1 MDLKEIAEAYQNVY
15 EKKLDPVG
23 KEDGDV
29 DNDGDKD
36 SSDSY
41 LMKRRKAITKA
52 MKKEEIEK
60 EEVQQMDEFVGAA
73 LGALGGAALGK
84 TALAKGLTTAAAAK
98 AASIPTIGGAV
109 SKALGSKIA
118 PQVVGSALGAGAGE
132 AIDPFKKTKDKD
144 VVKAAALGGAAP
156 AVGSAIGGMLKKEHH
171 QKDADG
177 KVIEHEVRQEDQELY
192 KAFAD
197 AAPSSVEEEKTV
209 LSKLTEN
216 GEELDMFDAVVA
228 YLIDEGFAETLEEA
242 QKIMSGLKP
251 ELVEEVYQ
259 SQLEKIQKSTPSE
272 NDEVQQMDEFV
283 SAALGALNTAN
294 KVANVVNT
302 ASAIADKMK
311 KKKKEDNVE
320 EMVRM
325 LVPKDGANVRRAPKP
340 DTAPKPVPPKP
351 SPKPDTAPEP
361 EKKPSKPS
369 PSPEP
374 IPPKKP
380 APRPTPQPRP

>member
-1 MDLKEIAEAYQNVY
+1 
-15 EKKLDPVG
+15 
-23 KEDGDV
+23 V

-41 LMKRRKAITKA
+41 LMKRRKAIAKA
-52 MKKEEIEK
+52 MKKEET
-60 EEVQQMDEFVGAA
+60 EVA
-73 LGALGGAALGK
+73 
-84 TALAKGLTTAAAAK
+84 
-98 AASIPTIGGAV
+98 
-109 SKALGSKIA
+109 
-118 PQVVGSALGAGAGE
+118 
-132 AIDPFKKTKDKD
+132 
-144 VVKAAALGGAAP
+144 
-156 AVGSAIGGMLKKEHH
+156 EHH
-171 QKDADG
+171 QKDANG
-177 KVIEHEVRQEDQELY
+177 KVIEHD
-192 KAFAD
+192 D
-197 AAPSSVEEEKTV
+197 TDTTPSSVEEEKTV

-283 SAALGALNTAN
+283 GAALGALNTAN

-311 KKKKEDNVE
+311 KKKKDDNVE
-320 EMVRM
+320 EMTQL
-325 LVPKDGANVRRAPKP
+325 LVPKKDPKPSTPQKPSPSPSPSPSPKPSPKPIPPKPSRPSPKPKP
-340 DTAPKPVPPKP
+340 DTAPDKKP
-351 SPKPDTAPEP
+351 SPT
-361 EKKPSKPS
+361 

-374 IPPKKP
+374 VPPKKP
-380 APRPTPQPRP
+380 APRPIPQPRP

>member
-1 MDLKEIAEAYQNVY
+1 MDLKSIAEAYQSVY

-41 LMKRRKAITKA
+41 LMKRRKAIAKA
-52 MKKEEIEK
+52 MKKEE
-60 EEVQQMDEFVGAA
+60 
-73 LGALGGAALGK
+73 
-84 TALAKGLTTAAAAK
+84 TAVA
-98 AASIPTIGGAV
+98 
-109 SKALGSKIA
+109 
-118 PQVVGSALGAGAGE
+118 
-132 AIDPFKKTKDKD
+132 
-144 VVKAAALGGAAP
+144 
-156 AVGSAIGGMLKKEHH
+156 EHH

>member
-1 MDLKEIAEAYQNVY
+1 MDLKSIAEAYQSVY

-41 LMKRRKAITKA
+41 LMKRRKAIAKA
-52 MKKEEIEK
+52 MKKEET
-60 EEVQQMDEFVGAA
+60 EVA
-73 LGALGGAALGK
+73 
-84 TALAKGLTTAAAAK
+84 
-98 AASIPTIGGAV
+98 
-109 SKALGSKIA
+109 
-118 PQVVGSALGAGAGE
+118 
-132 AIDPFKKTKDKD
+132 
-144 VVKAAALGGAAP
+144 
-156 AVGSAIGGMLKKEHH
+156 EHH

-177 KVIEHEVRQEDQELY
+177 KVIEHEVKQQDQELY

-197 AAPSSVEEEKTV
+197 ATPSSVEEEKTV

-228 YLIDEGFAETLEEA
+228 YLIDERFAETLEEA

-259 SQLEKIQKSTPSE
+259 SQLEKIEKSTSPKD
-272 NDEVQQMDEFV
+272 DEVQQMDEFV
-283 SAALGALNTAN
+283 GAALGALNTAN

-302 ASAIADKMK
+302 ASAIVDKMK
-311 KKKKEDNVE
+311 KKKDDNVD
-320 EMVRM
+320 EMVRV

-340 DTAPKPVPPKP
+340 DTPKPSPSPSPKPVPPRTGKP
-351 SPKPDTAPEP
+351 RPVPPVKT
-361 EKKPSKPS
+361 
-369 PSPEP
+369 
-374 IPPKKP
+374 PPKKP
-380 APRPTPQPRP
+380 IPPIS